1 MNIKIIKLALDANLL
16 DYVEH
21 ETPRNYF
28 ISGNADVEDVI
39 KFANLIIEECIISAT
54 TEMISSGFDSYDEL
68 TEYERGCDDTA
79 ALIASRIKDKF
90 KI

>member
-1 MNIKIIKLALDANLL
+1 MNDKIKELKKRATIEEYSHGAFGESEIFYRLDA
-16 DYVEH
+16 E
-21 ETPRNYF
+21 
-28 ISGNADVEDVI
+28 
-39 KFANLIIEECIISAT
+39 KFAELIIQECIISAT